1 MRQRLTILA
10 GLALCLGTTPAWA
23 IDLTTRGG
31 FLFDISEQY
40 DGSIGNGTIDAYDT
54 CYGLEVNGTTY
65 TASGGGVV
73 DGRRVT
79 MATAAIGQLSVTRTA
94 FVPDEEGRDYV
105 RYVDLIENTGTSPTT
120 VVARY
125 HGNLGSDSGTLVWG
139 SSTGDDEVDARDTWY
154 GTDDEDGSGDPSLA
168 HAFWSASGRVRPSS
182 ASISRDNIE
191 TSFSVEVRPGETIA
205 LMVFAFQGPSRAAV
219 QSQVE
224 ALLSN
229 PSAAVSD
236 LPRNEA
242 ARIVNWSVRG
252 GALMPRVGSDELAA
266 LAAQGTLL
274 APEASGLASRLFE
287 PPAVYLATLA
297 LAVRSVRERMDEAI
311 AIAEELGGHVSS
323 QDEATLVVRVP
334 AGRFREA
341 LDRVERLGDVLVRRV
356 AVQEPS
362 ERLRD
367 LRARIRS
374 ASELRER
381 LQRLASRAANA
392 SEAIAIQREI
402 ERLTQAIELLE
413 GELASL
419 EDRVLF
425 STIAVSFQAPSML
438 EEQPVARERFG
449 LPFPWL
455 DQLGLPRLLGLY

>member
-1 MRQRLTILA
+1 
-10 GLALCLGTTPAWA
+10 
-23 IDLTTRGG
+23 
-31 FLFDISEQY
+31 
-40 DGSIGNGTIDAYDT
+40 
-54 CYGLEVNGTTY
+54 
-65 TASGGGVV
+65 
-73 DGRRVT
+73 
-79 MATAAIGQLSVTRTA
+79 
-94 FVPDEEGRDYV
+94 
-105 RYVDLIENTGTSPTT
+105 
-120 VVARY
+120 
-125 HGNLGSDSGTLVWG
+125 
-139 SSTGDDEVDARDTWY
+139 
-154 GTDDEDGSGDPSLA
+154 
-168 HAFWSASGRVRPSS
+168 
-182 ASISRDNIE
+182 
-191 TSFSVEVRPGETIA
+191 
-205 LMVFAFQGPSRAAV
+205 
-219 QSQVE
+219 
-224 ALLSN
+224 
-229 PSAAVSD
+229 
-236 LPRNEA
+236 
-242 ARIVNWSVRG
+242 
-252 GALMPRVGSDELAA
+252 MPRVGSDELAA